1 MTKQEQYLYDEVI
14 ELTQE
19 VIRLKD
25 QIAQQAH
32 NQYVQRYVEA
42 NRDVTGQDLDD
53 FIEANHEPDN
63 HDHIECPIQ
72 RDELR
77 MGA

>member
-25 QIAQQAH
+25 ELAEIKYNA
-32 NQYVQRYVEA
+32 
-42 NRDVTGQDLDD
+42 
-53 FIEANHEPDN
+53 
-63 HDHIECPIQ
+63 
-72 RDELR
+72 ELR
-77 MGA
+77 KGA